1 MTMHTTTYSLFEIVY
16 SFNPPTPLDL
26 MPLPIDE
33 MSSLDGHKKAELV
46 KSIQERVWLQ
56 IAQKN
61 ENFASQANKGRRRDI
76 FELGD

>member
-1 MTMHTTTYSLFEIVY
+1 MHTTTYSPFEIVY
-16 SFNPPTPLDL
+16 GFNPLTPLDF

-46 KSIQERVWLQ
+46 ESTHERVRLQ

-61 ENFASQANKGRRRDI
+61 EKFASRANKGRRHVI
-76 FELGD
+76 FEPED